1 MSRVWFTHQRPFIF
15 TTMMRHVAIT
25 GPILIIAAAMVGTA
39 ITSIMVMVMGA
50 ATVTVTNQVIQPRP
64 LYAAFLFFR
73 NHEVYL

>member
-39 ITSIMVMVMGA
+39 ITSIMVMGA